1 MVVGKVNKVAAA
13 SRQINKKKNDR
24 KRKKR
29 ERIYYD

>member
-1 MVVGKVNKVAAA
+1 MIKSKVVAQSKN
-13 SRQINKKKNDR
+13 IKKKNDR